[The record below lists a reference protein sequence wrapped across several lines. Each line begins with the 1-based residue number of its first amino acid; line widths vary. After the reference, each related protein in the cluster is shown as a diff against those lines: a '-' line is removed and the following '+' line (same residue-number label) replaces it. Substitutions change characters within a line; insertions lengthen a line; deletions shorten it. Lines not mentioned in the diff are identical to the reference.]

1 MGIEVKKGSDSAGG
15 ISILNQL
22 TASLEEA
29 ETKLEQAYEKENY
42 EQVKAIKEFILKL
55 QIKVAE
61 ELKQK

>member
-1 MGIEVKKGSDSAGG
+1 MAIEAKKGSGSAGG

-29 ETKLEQAYEKENY
+29 ETKLEQAYERNSY

-55 QIKVAE
+55 QKQIAE